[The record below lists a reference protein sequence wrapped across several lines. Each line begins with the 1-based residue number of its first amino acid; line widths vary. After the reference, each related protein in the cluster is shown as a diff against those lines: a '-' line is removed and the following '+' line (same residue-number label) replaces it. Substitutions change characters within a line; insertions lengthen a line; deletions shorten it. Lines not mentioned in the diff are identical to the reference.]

1 MNGELR
7 DILKANIGRIV
18 RIYFHGIGD
27 DTYGSGVIKEVT
39 NSILTFELRI
49 REDSGVEYDTITY
62 HDIGQIRTV
71 TFHEYRATRRH
82 LRSVANAP
90 DLAHPPDGK
99 PKHVDHSRCLAGT
112 LRRNR
117 GQAGRVQQS
126 KSGANAGGNQQKRKY
141 HPNISIGC
149 RY

>member
-1 MNGELR
+1 MKERAVKCTG
-7 DILKANIGRIV
+7 G
-18 RIYFHGIGD
+18 GD
-27 DTYGSGVIKEVT
+27 SD
-39 NSILTFELRI
+39 
-49 REDSGVEYDTITY
+49 
-62 HDIGQIRTV
+62 RT
-71 TFHEYRATRRH
+71 A
-82 LRSVANAP
+82 
-90 DLAHPPDGK
+90 GK
-99 PKHVDHSRCLAGT
+99 PKHIDHSRCLAGA